1 MVEFFASGF
10 ECRISR
16 GKRQKIEI
24 QMEIRNRKKQLRRKQ
39 KKLEE
44 TKELE
49 GENQKESIE
58 G

>member
-10 ECRISR
+10 ECRINR
-16 GKRQKIEI
+16 GQRQKIEI